1 MLALTWV
8 NGQVLFDGLVQGL
21 IVGFM
26 AVGVVL
32 IYRASKVI
40 NFAVGSMGLVGA
52 ATLSLMVLQYGV
64 PYWLAAIVALL
75 IGLVFGA
82 AINLAVIRRLRN
94 APRVIVL
101 VATIGVAQLAQA
113 ITTAIPKPS
122 NAAAHFP
129 PAVGGNWTAGGVA
142 IRGSDVA
149 VLVTVPLVLVAI
161 IWFFNR
167 TTYGKTVKASAT
179 NPDLARLSGVSPKL
193 VSLMVW
199 TIAGGLST
207 AGLLLIAGQSGSAT
221 SLVTLGP
228 DTLLYALAAA
238 IIGGMV
244 SFRRTI
250 IGGIAVGVGVSLINF
265 NFLADPG
272 LIYLFLFATIVV
284 AVWFYSRGTSP
295 ETRVFAFTPKAR
307 PIPRTLRGIWWIRN
321 LDRFALAGLA
331 AIGIVL
337 PLIVTAP
344 SGQQLLTTIVAYAIC
359 ASSLTVLTGWAGQ
372 LSLGQMA
379 FAGIG
384 ALLAAR
390 LVVEGVPFWLSI
402 AVAAAAMAVLAVAIG
417 LGSLR
422 VRGLFLA
429 VTTFAFAILA
439 GQYLY
444 TLPLLSGDSP
454 DGQNVPFVRGR
465 LLGLSFSGQRA
476 YYYAALVVLA
486 IVVAVLCWLRRT
498 AFGRRVIAVRD
509 NERTA
514 AAYGTNPIRTKVAAF
529 ALAGALAGLGG
540 GLLAG
545 AYSNVAF
552 TQNFFLVN
560 DSLVLV
566 ALVVIGGL
574 GSTTGAI
581 VGAVWIIGIPAID
594 PNNQVLALLASSLGL
609 LILLLY
615 FPRGLNQITYDVR
628 NAILAWAERR
638 FGTQTI
644 KPAPGAVRPGRLAR
658 KAPGA
663 HAAVTRDQVLTVSDV
678 SVRFAGN
685 LAVNAVSLH
694 VCAHEVVGLIGAN
707 GAGKSTLMNAIG
719 GFVPS
724 TGSVQLLE
732 RDISSWSPSR
742 RSRPGLGRT
751 FQAAALFPELTVQE
765 TVLVALGGAM
775 SERRRRAEAIELID
789 FLGLGRYADH
799 HIADL
804 STGTRRIVEL
814 SALLAMDAKL
824 LCLDEP
830 TAGVAQRETEAF
842 GPLIVEICHEL
853 EASMLIIEHDMPLIM
868 SVSDRVYCLEIG
880 SVIAT
885 GRPEVVRNDPRVIA
899 SYLGTSASSDARNTG
914 PSKPVPIGVSGGAPT
929 THEGGCA

>member
-1 MLALTWV
+1 MLAVTWV

-21 IVGFM
+21 IIGFI

-32 IYRASKVI
+32 VYRASRVI
-40 NFAVGSMGLVGA
+40 NFAVGTMGLVGA

-82 AINLAVIRRLRN
+82 AVNLAVIRRLRN

-113 ITTAIPKPS
+113 ITTAIPKPA

-129 PAVGGNWTAGGVA
+129 SAVGGTWTLGRVA
-142 IRGSDVA
+142 IRGSDLA
-149 VLVTVPLVLVAI
+149 VLVTVPLVLVALT
-161 IWFFNR
+161 WFFTR
-167 TTYGKTVKASAT
+167 TTIGKTVKASAA

-199 TIAGGLST
+199 TIAGGVST
-207 AGLLLIAGQSGSAT
+207 AGLVLIAGQSGSAT

-228 DTLLYALAAA
+228 DTLLNALAAA

-250 IGGIAVGVGVSLINF
+250 IGGIAIGVGVSLINF

-272 LIYLFLFATIVV
+272 LIYLFLFATIVI

-295 ETRVFAFTPKAR
+295 ETRVFSFTPKAR
-307 PIPRTLRGIWWIRN
+307 PIPRTLQGVWWIRN
-321 LDRFALAGLA
+321 LDRFALVGLA
-331 AIGIVL
+331 AIGIAL
-337 PLIVTAP
+337 PLIATAP
-344 SGQQLLTTIVAYAIC
+344 SSQQLLTTIVAFAIC

-402 AVAAAAMAVLAVAIG
+402 PIAAAAMAALAVVIG

-422 VRGLFLA
+422 VRGLLLA
-429 VTTFAFAILA
+429 VTTFSFAILA

-454 DGQNVPFVRGR
+454 DGQNVPFVRGHF
-465 LLGLSFSGQRA
+465 LGLSFSGQRA
-476 YYYAALVVLA
+476 YYYAALIVLA
-486 IVVAVLCWLRRT
+486 VVVAVLSWLRRT
-498 AFGRRVIAVRD
+498 TFGRKVIAVRD

-514 AAYGTNPIRTKVAAF
+514 AAYGTSPVRTKVAAF

-545 AYSNVAF
+545 AYSNIAF

-574 GSTTGAI
+574 GSITGAVI
-581 VGAVWIIGIPAID
+581 GAIWIIGIPAIA

-615 FPRGLNQITYDVR
+615 FPRGLNQVAYDVR
-628 NAILAWAERR
+628 DAILAWADRR
-638 FGTQTI
+638 FGATPT
-644 KPAPGAVRPGRLAR
+644 KPADAARPRRGARAGTLGTLA
-658 KAPGA
+658 PVPHEHGA
-663 HAAVTRDQVLTVSDV
+663 LCTR
-678 SVRFAGN
+678 
-685 LAVNAVSLH
+685 
-694 VCAHEVVGLIGAN
+694 C
-707 GAGKSTLMNAIG
+707 
-719 GFVPS
+719 
-724 TGSVQLLE
+724 E
-732 RDISSWSPSR
+732 R
-742 RSRPGLGRT
+742 
-751 FQAAALFPELTVQE
+751 ALRGQC
-765 TVLVALGGAM
+765 G
-775 SERRRRAEAIELID
+775 RRRRQ
-789 FLGLGRYADH
+789 
-799 HIADL
+799 
-804 STGTRRIVEL
+804 
-814 SALLAMDAKL
+814 
-824 LCLDEP
+824 P
-830 TAGVAQRETEAF
+830 
-842 GPLIVEICHEL
+842 
-853 EASMLIIEHDMPLIM
+853 
-868 SVSDRVYCLEIG
+868 
-880 SVIAT
+880 
-885 GRPEVVRNDPRVIA
+885 
-899 SYLGTSASSDARNTG
+899 
-914 PSKPVPIGVSGGAPT
+914 
-929 THEGGCA
+929 